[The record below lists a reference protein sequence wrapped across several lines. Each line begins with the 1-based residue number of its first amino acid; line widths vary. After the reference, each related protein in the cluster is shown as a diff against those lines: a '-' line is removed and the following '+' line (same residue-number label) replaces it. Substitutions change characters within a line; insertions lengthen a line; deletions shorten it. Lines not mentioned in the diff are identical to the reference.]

1 MASKVKQV
9 IQNLTVE
16 KDKKGKGGKAPTQRE
31 EESCLLEDE
40 KPGGA
45 RRLVPNFQWA
55 IPNRHV
61 DHNED
66 GEDEGQGMEAKGKSK
81 KQLTRSY
88 MCLLEPGPDYHSD
101 ICLVQ

>member
-16 KDKKGKGGKAPTQRE
+16 KDKKGKGGKAPTQRQ

-45 RRLVPNFQWA
+45 VRRKA

-81 KQLTRSY
+81 KQLTRPY
-88 MCLLEPGPDYHSD
+88 MWLLAPGPDHHYD